1 MKLRNQTM
9 AFALTAIAGLCYL
22 FDVWIASFSLE
33 PCTSMEPVS
42 PVPCDNSAT
51 LVSWL
56 SVLAL
61 VLTFLGIAVF
71 VMVRSSRMQRIWGGF
86 VVAISVGCYLILLVL
101 ISFASFSPIL
111 LAYYWLGLLF
121 LPGLAFGLAGASVG
135 LRLGPPD
142 ASRPRFQAS
151 QT

>member
-9 AFALTAIAGLCYL
+9 AFGLTATAGLCYL
-22 FDVWIASFSLE
+22 LDVWVASFSLE

-42 PVPCDNSAT
+42 PVPCDNSGT
-51 LVSWL
+51 LGNWL
-56 SVLAL
+56 SILAL
-61 VLTFLGIAVF
+61 ILTFLGIAVF
-71 VMVRSSRMQRIWGGF
+71 VMAQSSRMRRIWGGF

-101 ISFASFSPIL
+101 ISFASFSPVL
-111 LAYYWLGLLF
+111 LTYLWLGLLF

-135 LRLGPPD
+135 MRLGPPD